1 MDGDEMDGTSTRRK
15 RKQVGVI
22 PVERFAKIK
31 EWQQYSAASNDF
43 AKAKAASSTAKAA
56 FKEVLRH
63 RAPQLKDV
71 DIDFIVSPAGDS
83 ISIHEVAEKKGTRRQ
98 KEKAELE
105 FK

>member
-71 DIDFIVSPAGDS
+71 DIDFIVSPAGDFRS
-83 ISIHEVAEKKGTRRQ
+83 AFTKLPKRRELAARKRRQ
-98 KEKAELE
+98 LE